1 MAAMAVG
8 RCWER
13 KREREKKGDLDVDDK
28 KSTNKRMT
36 ERKGEGREG
45 GEGVGVH
52 PTRRPR
58 PPAAVAPVYI
68 MRLRVRRPAVAS
80 RGRSGKIV

>member
-8 RCWER
+8 RCWE
-13 KREREKKGDLDVDDK
+13 REREKKGDLDVDDK

-52 PTRRPR
+52 PTRRP
-58 PPAAVAPVYI
+58 PAAVAPVYI